1 MKLLIVDDEP
11 IIRDGIKALVDLE
24 GLGIEEIF
32 EAENGE
38 QAYKLFELNQ
48 PDIVLADI
56 NMPRMNGLEF
66 SEKIKLLKPEVRI
79 ALITGYDYFDYARQ
93 AIKIGVEDY
102 VLKPVSRSDIT
113 ALLSEL
119 VAKVRSDRDRQR
131 VDAIIEGQTAV
142 TVDEVNTELNQSGGV
157 TAAADTSGSLDYRQ
171 QILKWLQEHI
181 YDETMSLNALA
192 EHMGLST
199 GYLSGLF
206 KKEFGQSF
214 KEYVLSK
221 RLDQAKILMLS
232 SNMKNYEIGEAI
244 GITDANYFSAMFKK
258 HIGMSPNA
266 FRKQR

>member
-66 SEKIKLLKPEVRI
+66 SEKIKRLKPEVRI

-119 VAKVRSDRDRQR
+119 VAKVRNDRDRQR
-131 VDAIIEGQTAV
+131 VDAIIEGQ
-142 TVDEVNTELNQSGGV
+142 
-157 TAAADTSGSLDYRQ
+157 AAETIGSLDYKQ
-171 QILKWLQEHI
+171 QIIKWLQEHI

-192 EHMGLST
+192 EYMGLST

-232 SNMKNYEIGEAI
+232 SSMKNYEIGEAI
-244 GITDANYFSAMFKK
+244 GISDANYFSAVFKK
-258 HIGMSPNA
+258 HVGMSPNA

>member
-119 VAKVRSDRDRQR
+119 VAKVRSDRDRQH
-131 VDAIIEGQTAV
+131 VDAIIEGQTA
-142 TVDEVNTELNQSGGV
+142 E
-157 TAAADTSGSLDYRQ
+157 TSGSLDYKQ
-171 QILKWLQEHI
+171 QIIKWLQQHI